1 MLKDVE
7 KLLEDKR
14 YKEAQVQLNNLNS
27 SDVAELLEDIDS
39 KEIVKIFGLMSKD
52 KSAEVFTYLPVDQ
65 ETEVLSLLSDK
76 DAVSLLNEMHT
87 DDAVDLLN
95 EMPSNVVTRLLR
107 QCTADTRNDIN
118 KLLNYPENSAGSIM
132 TVEYTEL
139 KENLTVQQA
148 IEKLKSEIEYY
159 ETVNICF
166 VLDSQRKLKGFIHLK
181 DIICAEPTDLIKDI
195 LKTNIKSCRTTDDQ
209 EEVARLFQKY
219 DVNVMPVVDSEQR
232 LVGIITVDDIIDVV
246 QRENTEDIESMAAIA
261 TTHKPYLK
269 VGVFETWKAR
279 IPWLLLLMVSATFT
293 GKIIQSFESA
303 LATCVILT
311 AFIPMLMDTGRK
323 CRKSSQCYNNSWIV
337 TI

>member
-1 MLKDVE
+1 MLQDLE
-7 KLLEDKR
+7 KLLDEKK
-14 YKEAQVQLNNLNS
+14 YKEAQVEINNLNS

-39 KEIVKIFGLMSKD
+39 KEIIKIFGLMNKD
-52 KSAEVFTYLPVDQ
+52 KAAEVFTYLPVDQ
-65 ETEVLSLLSDK
+65 ETEVLSLLGDK
-76 DAVSLLNEMHT
+76 EAVNLLNEMHT

-107 QCTADTRNDIN
+107 QCTPDTRNDIN

-132 TVEYTEL
+132 TVEFAEL
-139 KENLTVQQA
+139 KENLTIQEA
-148 IEKLKSEIEYY
+148 IETLKKEMHYY

-166 VLDSQRKLKGFIHLK
+166 VLDPQRKLKGFMHLK
-181 DIICAEPTDLIKDI
+181 DIICANPNDTIKDI
-195 LKTNIKSCRTTDDQ
+195 LKTTIISCKTTDDQ

-219 DVNVMPVVDSEQR
+219 DINVMPVVDSEDR
-232 LVGIITVDDIIDVV
+232 LVGIITIDDIMDVI
-246 QRENTEDIESMAAIA
+246 QAENTEDIESMAAIT

-293 GKIIQSFESA
+293 GKIIQSFEAS

-323 CRKSSQCYNNSWIV
+323 CRKPSQCYNNTWNI
-337 TI
+337 TL